1 MKGSKICGISDL
13 TTLNYIINH
22 PYSPNYIGFI
32 VNFSRSPRFIKF
44 DKLTELLNEDKKNCK
59 FTAVLVKPSLEI
71 LEKIKDLPFDY
82 YQIYDCTAE
91 EIQSI
96 KNDYNKKIIVAL
108 TISDQKD
115 IEKYKDFEDI
125 ADILL
130 FDSKGYERSESF
142 NHKLLNNVKTSK
154 PIMVAGDIKTNDL
167 VKFKDTPYLIDISG
181 HLESK
186 KGVKDLNKIR
196 APPNSLVRF
205 SAKYNGEGL
214 PM

>member
-115 IEKYKDFEDI
+115 IKKYKEFEKI

-130 FDSKGYERSESF
+130 FDSKGYDQSESF
-142 NHKLLNNVKTSK
+142 NHELLKNVNTLK
-154 PIMVAGDIKTNDL
+154 PIMIAGDIKTDDL
-167 VKFKDTPYLIDISG
+167 IRFKDKPYLIDISG

-186 KGVKDLNKIR
+186 KGVKDLNKIDKFLNTVHNI
-196 APPNSLVRF
+196 NS
-205 SAKYNGEGL
+205 
-214 PM
+214 

>member
-82 YQIYDCTAE
+82 YQIYDCTTE

-167 VKFKDTPYLIDISG
+167 VKFKDTPYLVDISG

-186 KGVKDLNKIR
+186 KGVKDLNKIDKFL
-196 APPNSLVRF
+196 NTVHNINL
-205 SAKYNGEGL
+205 
-214 PM
+214 

>member
-115 IEKYKDFEDI
+115 IEKYKDFAVI
-125 ADILL
+125 AYILL
-130 FDSKGYERSESF
+130 FDSTCYERSESF
-142 NHKLLNNVKTSK
+142 NHEFLNNVNTSN

-167 VKFKDTPYLIDISG
+167 VKFKDTPYLVDISG

-186 KGVKDLNKIR
+186 KGVKDLNKIDKFL
-196 APPNSLVRF
+196 NTVHNINL
-205 SAKYNGEGL
+205 
-214 PM
+214 

>member
-82 YQIYDCTAE
+82 YQIYDCTIE

-186 KGVKDLNKIR
+186 KGVKDLNKIDKFLNTVHNI
-196 APPNSLVRF
+196 NS
-205 SAKYNGEGL
+205 
-214 PM
+214 

>member
-186 KGVKDLNKIR
+186 KGVKDLNKIDKFLNTVHNI
-196 APPNSLVRF
+196 NS
-205 SAKYNGEGL
+205 
-214 PM
+214 